1 MAPDE
6 KIETIDAFKRIPI
19 IIESVFHISCSII
32 RFKKNNSE
40 YEKNFLGEIGIFLFR
55 LQKPIFIF
63 PLQIAYKKLAPNVNI
78 DTYKSIYAISVVD
91 FLCLSTK
98 ISMLPSTDISTNPL
112 FLHMYISHIQT
123 DKTYIYLLKL
133 KKQH

>member
-40 YEKNFLGEIGIFLFR
+40 YEKNFLGEIGILLFR
-55 LQKPIFIF
+55 SQKPIFIF
-63 PLQIAYKKLAPNVNI
+63 PLQIAYKKFAPNVNI
-78 DTYKSIYAISVVD
+78 ETYKSIYAISVAD
-91 FLCLSTK
+91 F
-98 ISMLPSTDISTNPL
+98 PL
-112 FLHMYISHIQT
+112 FINEKINATLNRYFNKST
-123 DKTYIYLLKL
+123 VFTYVYFSYTNR
-133 KKQH
+133 